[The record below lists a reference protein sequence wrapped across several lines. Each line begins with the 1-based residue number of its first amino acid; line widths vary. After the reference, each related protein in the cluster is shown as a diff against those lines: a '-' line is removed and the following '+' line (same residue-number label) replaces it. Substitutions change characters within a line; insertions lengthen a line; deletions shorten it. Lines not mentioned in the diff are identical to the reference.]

1 MIVKRIKKGQ
11 PTTIRF
17 TKDQENFLQQVAKQY
32 KQESIA
38 STVRMIIEDFHKHN
52 PIEIS

>member
-17 TKDQENFLQQVAKQY
+17 TKDQEIFLQQVAEKY

-38 STVRMIIEDFHKHN
+38 STVRMIIENFRKQCF
-52 PIEIS
+52 